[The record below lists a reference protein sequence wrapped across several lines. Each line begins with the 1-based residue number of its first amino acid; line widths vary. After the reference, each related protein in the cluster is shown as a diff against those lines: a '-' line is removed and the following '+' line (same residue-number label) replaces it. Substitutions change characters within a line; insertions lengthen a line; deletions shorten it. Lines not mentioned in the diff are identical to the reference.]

1 MILNYD
7 KNTHSGERIAA
18 KPTKKLVLKLTSV
31 EERKNKDMKD
41 TENTNFN
48 IMNLEIFRWK
58 RSSKFKTSAPN
69 HLIS

>member
-18 KPTKKLVLKLTSV
+18 KPKKKLVLKLTSV
-31 EERKNKDMKD
+31 EESKNKDMKD

-48 IMNLEIFRWK
+48 IINL
-58 RSSKFKTSAPN
+58 
-69 HLIS
+69 

>member
-1 MILNYD
+1 MIILNYD

-18 KPTKKLVLKLTSV
+18 KAKKKLILKLTSV

-48 IMNLEIFRWK
+48 IMNL
-58 RSSKFKTSAPN
+58 
-69 HLIS
+69 